1 MSHTGLRS
9 RAHRRLPGR
18 NVDTVSTEPT
28 APSTIGG
35 RIVTDEGVLENGWV
49 RIADGRIAEVGEG
62 PAPGNR
68 PVDLTGSWIVP
79 GFVDVHCHGGGGG
92 SLTSQDP
99 EQIDQAVATHRS
111 HGTTTMVASL
121 VTASIPRLREQIRT
135 LLDPVSNG
143 DIAGIHLEGPFL
155 SSARCGAHDTS
166 MLRPPDRDS
175 LDQLLDVGGEAL
187 RMVTLAP
194 ELDGA
199 VEAIRHLSASG
210 VTAAIGHTDAL
221 AEQVEPAVDA
231 GATVA
236 THLFNGMRPLHHR
249 EPGPIG
255 TLLDDERVT
264 VELICDMVHLHPTV
278 ARLIARHAGTA
289 RTVAVT
295 DAISATE
302 VGDGRY
308 ELGELPLT
316 VSGGEPRLE
325 DGSLAGSTLT
335 MDAALHNL
343 VQRCGLDITEAV
355 AACSTRPAELL
366 GLSGRVGSLR
376 SGLAADLVVLDEELR
391 PTEVFKDGAR
401 LAASG

>member
-1 MSHTGLRS
+1 M
-9 RAHRRLPGR
+9 
-18 NVDTVSTEPT
+18 STEPT

-62 PAPGNR
+62 PAPGDR
-68 PVDLTGSWIVP
+68 PVELTGGWIVP

-99 EQIDQAVATHRS
+99 EQIDRAVATHRS

-121 VTASIPRLREQIRT
+121 VTTSIPRLREQIRT
-135 LLDPVSNG
+135 LLGPVSNG
-143 DIAGIHLEGPFL
+143 DVAGIHLEGPFL
-155 SSARCGAHDTS
+155 SSVRCGAHDTS
-166 MLRPPDRDS
+166 MLRPPDREP
-175 LDQLLDVGGEAL
+175 LDELLDAGGEAI

-221 AEQVEPAVDA
+221 TEQVEAAVDA

-249 EPGPIG
+249 EPGPVG

-278 ARLIARHAGTA
+278 ARLVARHAGTA

-295 DAISATE
+295 DAISATDA
-302 VGDGRY
+302 GDGRY

-335 MDAALHNL
+335 MDAALRNL
-343 VQRCGLDITEAV
+343 VRRCGLDMTEAV

-366 GLSGRVGSLR
+366 GLSGRVGSIR

-391 PTEVFKDGAR
+391 TTEVFKDGAR
-401 LAASG
+401 VSPVAEPG